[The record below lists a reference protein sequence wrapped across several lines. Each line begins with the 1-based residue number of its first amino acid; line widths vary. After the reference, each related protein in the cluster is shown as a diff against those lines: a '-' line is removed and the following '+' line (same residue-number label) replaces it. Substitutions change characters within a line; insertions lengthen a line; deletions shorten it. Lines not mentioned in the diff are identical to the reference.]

1 MHNVTLKY
9 IVKLIGNSGY
19 QDIQDCIG
27 KEFEATRVMDAYY
40 IHSDCFDSV
49 IVSNGCYLVF
59 ESDAVEIIEV
69 KTTKEGLKRDR

>member
-1 MHNVTLKY
+1 MTLKY

-27 KEFEATRVMDAYY
+27 KEFEATRVMDSYY

-49 IVSNGCYLVF
+49 IVSSGCYLVF

-69 KTTKEGLKRDR
+69 ETVKGGLKRGR